1 MPTVLRASGYRV
13 FFTAHDRSEPPHV
26 HVVRADGHAKVWLD
40 PIELAWAR
48 GLRSD
53 QVTELLELVDNRRV
67 LLLEAW
73 HDYFAR

>member
-1 MPTVLRASGYRV
+1 MPTVLRASGCRV

-67 LLLEAW
+67 LLLEA
-73 HDYFAR
+73 

>member
-1 MPTVLRASGYRV
+1 
-13 FFTAHDRSEPPHV
+13 
-26 HVVRADGHAKVWLD
+26 VWLD

-53 QVTELLELVDNRRV
+53 QVTELLELVDNGRV

-73 HDYFAR
+73 HDDFAH